1 MENLYYYNLGREVPE
16 TAKKPIQGGRM
27 NGKTDINPMWRI
39 KKLTEMFGP
48 CGIGWYYKS
57 VKEWTE
63 VYDKSVA
70 AFVKIEL
77 YVKVGNEW
85 SMPIQGTGGNMFVEL
100 QRSGPYVSDECFKM
114 ATTDAIS
121 VACKQLGIGA
131 DVYWEKDESKYNR
144 QWQENDQQE
153 QQPDQ
158 YRQNQSYQGQG
169 RQEQPPGQPQNRQE
183 QPHGQQADAEWQS
196 LMKELARELART
208 GYGWGAVTK
217 RYKVDSTEALTK
229 LMIKDC
235 ISKMKSQPDRKA
247 S

>member
-1 MENLYYYNLGREVPE
+1 MENLLYYNQGRQVPD

-48 CGIGWYYKS
+48 CGIGWYYRS
-57 VKEWTE
+57 VREWLE
-63 VYDKSVA
+63 PYEKSVA

-77 YVKVGNEW
+77 YVKADGEW
-85 SMPIQGTGGNMFVEL
+85 SMPIQGTGGSMFVEQ

-131 DVYWEKDESKYNR
+131 DVYWDRDESKYAGKDGG
-144 QWQENDQQE
+144 QAPPQDQEAGKAAGELSDQQSDE
-153 QQPDQ
+153 EMVAL
-158 YRQNQSYQGQG
+158 RKTLSN
-169 RQEQPPGQPQNRQE
+169 
-183 QPHGQQADAEWQS
+183 
-196 LMKELARELART
+196 ELLRT
-208 GYGWGAVTK
+208 GYAWGSVMKT
-217 RYKVDSTEALTK
+217 YKVDSLEALTK

-235 ISKMKSQPDRKA
+235 IAKMKKQPDKA
-247 S
+247 AY